1 MHYRLKKHHGMS
13 AARYLN
19 HFRIQKACD
28 LLANTDALIKHLSWK
43 VGFRDSNYF
52 CRVFKKEVG
61 MSPTE
66 YRKSRN
72 TQ

>member
-1 MHYRLKKHHGMS
+1 MIVQS
-13 AARYLN
+13 
-19 HFRIQKACD
+19 D
-28 LLANTDALIKHLSWK
+28 DAIKVIAFK